1 VPVLCLAL
9 PRLSRG
15 LCGLLI
21 SLTFQP
27 SAAHA
32 FRPLSVQGEAGPHA
46 AGILAVY
53 FSPFF
58 GNNAGI
64 VITAVRQID
73 DTVLADIKF
82 NCDVSDA
89 RYWGHFSICG
99 LLMRYRDLFRS
110 EQGLPPWAEFGR
122 SEITEWIGRKEA
134 RWPVLEN
141 RDFRDIMI
149 DDLPYHPFDVF
160 EINRALTPKGF
171 VYGAGYGMYLK
182 PTFFLARLAAVRE
195 VTDHT
200 VYVAGRE
207 VVRDLFTAPAMLQG
221 RCIFLRRDPLKTLL
235 WEKLSELTSGRASA
249 LEHAFLQFGLR
260 PGQAV
265 DQAVEKKLDAMA
277 AIYCDVLLR
286 HELAESMEDV
296 PEWSDIVSLAGDRN
310 AEHYVRAIKDLIA
323 DTSDFGPFRMIVAE
337 RDRTA
342 LSLFIGLTEGHRK
355 VLFPEIGAAYREFLG
370 TGNWEAL
377 ERTRKA
383 GYARFHTKREAVL
396 HLYNAGPDKGA
407 FTERLRK
414 SMQGSGG

>member
-1 VPVLCLAL
+1 M
-9 PRLSRG
+9 LSSRSPYG
-15 LCGLLI
+15 GKDG
-21 SLTFQP
+21 TV
-27 SAAHA
+27 
-32 FRPLSVQGEAGPHA
+32 RWG
-46 AGILAVY
+46 GILAIY
-53 FSPFF
+53 FCPFF
-58 GNNAGI
+58 GNNERI
-64 VITAVRQID
+64 VNTRMRQID
-73 DTVLADIKF
+73 DTVLTDIKF

-89 RYWGHFSICG
+89 QYWGYFSICG

-110 EQGLPPWAEFGR
+110 EQGLPPWAEFR
-122 SEITEWIGRKEA
+122 QSEITEWIARKEA
-134 RWPVLEN
+134 RWPELEK
-141 RDFRDIMI
+141 RDFKDIMI
-149 DDLPYHPFDVF
+149 DDVPYHPFDVF
-160 EINRALTPKGF
+160 ELNRALTPKGL

-182 PTFFLARLAAVRE
+182 PTFFLARLVAARE

-221 RCIFLRRDPLKTLL
+221 RCIFLRREPLKALL

-249 LEHAFLQFGLR
+249 LELAFLQFGFR

-265 DQAVEKKLDAMA
+265 DHAVEQKLDAMA
-277 AIYCDVLLR
+277 AIYCDVLLY

-323 DTSDFGPFRMIVAE
+323 DTSDFGPFRMIVE
-337 RDRTA
+337 EKDRTA

-355 VLFPEIGAAYREFLG
+355 VLFPEIGEAYREFLS
-370 TGNWEAL
+370 TGNWESL

-383 GYARFHTKREAVL
+383 GYARFQTKREIVL

-414 SMQGSGG
+414 TMEGSGG

>member
-1 VPVLCLAL
+1 LIFTAILQFSICTLQF
-9 PRLSRG
+9 RLVRV
-15 LCGLLI
+15 
-21 SLTFQP
+21 
-27 SAAHA
+27 
-32 FRPLSVQGEAGPHA
+32 RGEAGPHA

-122 SEITEWIGRKEA
+122 SGITEWIGRKEA

-149 DDLPYHPFDVF
+149 DDVPYHPFDVF

-265 DQAVEKKLDAMA
+265 DQAVEKKLDAVA

-383 GYARFHTKREAVL
+383 GYARFHAKREAVL